1 MTDDDTD
8 WLTPLRAAR
17 DNLAMS
23 MTTLA
28 KQSGVS
34 YPTVQATL
42 SGKTVPRGRVLRA
55 LVGALLP
62 DGSAEGDAIIERYL
76 RASGA
81 APVDGGASGLSP
93 YYARM
98 LIDTLRDG
106 LGEIA
111 DAIRDSHPAGADH
124 H

>member
-42 SGKTVPRGRVLRA
+42 TGKSLPRGRVLRA

-81 APVDGGASGLSP
+81 APVDGGGVLTP
-93 YYARM
+93 YYARL